1 MQFSS
6 IVDEVEPGGGQI
18 KNIHGKT
25 LHGRASRSLASLRG
39 YSSALGDRSL
49 TPQTGVSLFS

>member
-1 MQFSS
+1 MMWFSS
-6 IVDEVEPGGGQI
+6 VYKVEPGGDQI
-18 KNIHGKT
+18 KKVHGKT
-25 LHGRASRSLASLRG
+25 LHGRASRSLASLLG